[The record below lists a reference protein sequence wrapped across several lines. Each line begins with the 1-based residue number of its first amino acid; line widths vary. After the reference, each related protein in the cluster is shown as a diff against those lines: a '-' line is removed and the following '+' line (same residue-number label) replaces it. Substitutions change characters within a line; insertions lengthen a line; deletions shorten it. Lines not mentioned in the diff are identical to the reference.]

1 MKTRN
6 KVLSILLMFV
16 MVMAIPVLG
25 NVSKAYAGGDVDYT
39 GLFQGANSDG
49 TVYAGKTVSVSVS
62 ALDDLYGGPN
72 AFFSEWQYDKVGAY
86 FVVGGTE
93 ITAKFDGD
101 DSFYYETT
109 TADIGKEIYFLT
121 MTKIGNTGWNNN
133 TYPKYTIVADPSASS
148 GGETPSTPSTPS
160 GGETPS
166 TPSTPSGG
174 ETPSTPSTPSGSET
188 PSGGETPSGSE
199 TPAAETSLDI
209 KIDSK
214 GIATI
219 TGTTTGSADF
229 KGVYTENYEGNRWI
243 IDDNLSGKSFSVTFD
258 TKKLNIGYHPLYAV
272 MTDDTEVYYP
282 KVFPTAIYDKP
293 SLKASY
299 FETNN
304 KTITFSV
311 PNHNGATYDYYLQM
325 KGAKSDWSDASL
337 IGPLAPNDKVKLG
350 IKNIKA
356 GKKYTFRPVYV
367 KETTYGGNKY
377 YFFSTTVSTP
387 KAVTIKT
394 GPKAKPAV
402 KSVTISK
409 GKQHKVWVKP
419 LYKGIILVHEG
430 YWVWETDYTVTVKF
444 KKKPGIVG
452 LYIHGTGNTPLY
464 TYVKGNKTTYKAKF
478 TWTGKKIGKTS
489 TISIYTKTNKNYG
502 A

>member
-1 MKTRN
+1 
-6 KVLSILLMFV
+6 MFTV
-16 MVMAIPVLG
+16 VFAIPMMG
-25 NVSKAYAGGDVDYT
+25 GVSKVYAGGGYEFVPN
-39 GLFQGANSDG
+39 LVQGVNSDG
-49 TVYAGKTVSVSVS
+49 TVTVGAVLSVSI
-62 ALDDLYGGPN
+62 DDLEASSSGMRDAYLIDETVTFNWGVQGEGFSGLKETLTPTYTPSTGLFTITVRASDVGKYYTFYANGGDK
-72 AFFSEWQYDKVGAY
+72 YDSTCY
-86 FVVGGTE
+86 
-93 ITAKFDGD
+93 
-101 DSFYYETT
+101 
-109 TADIGKEIYFLT
+109 
-121 MTKIGNTGWNNN
+121 NNN
-133 TYPKYTIVADPSASS
+133 SAQYLVVSASS
-148 GGETPSTPSTPS
+148 GSTPSTPS
-160 GGETPS
+160 GG
-166 TPSTPSGG
+166 
-174 ETPSTPSTPSGSET
+174 
-188 PSGGETPSGSE
+188 E

-502 A
+502 AYSPVLKKKTKIKK